1 MFRVMAVWRQSW
13 DANPSIRTLEPLAIS
28 PHSKCRVLT
37 WKGVGPL
44 VRGVSDL
51 SSQTTQGWTHRGS
64 TRDGQEQA
72 SPPGPGAEMRWLDSI
87 TDSMNLNKLQDRVED
102 RGTRCAAIHGV
113 TESDTT

>member
-13 DANPSIRTLEPLAIS
+13 DANPSIRTLKPLAIS

-37 WKGVGPL
+37 WKGAGPL

-64 TRDGQEQA
+64 TRGGQEQA
-72 SPPGPGAEMRWLDSI
+72 SPPGPGAE
-87 TDSMNLNKLQDRVED
+87 K
-102 RGTRCAAIHGV
+102 
-113 TESDTT
+113 TEHLHFLGSCLPTTFCKSLLTKFKIDFSL